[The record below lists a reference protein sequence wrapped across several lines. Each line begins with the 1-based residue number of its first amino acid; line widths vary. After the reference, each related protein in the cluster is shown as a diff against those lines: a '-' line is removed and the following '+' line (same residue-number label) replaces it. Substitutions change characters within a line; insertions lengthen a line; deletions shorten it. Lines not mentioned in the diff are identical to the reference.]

1 MWAEQNFRFG
11 GRIVRASSDNAAIST
26 TTPILLP
33 HFHTTSEESPERTTH
48 PRSLRK
54 VNNIFPQ
61 YLQEIGSR
69 RPKSMDAQVTYIKW
83 HRMMRSALHT
93 CGQLTLWIPRSQIR
107 RANST
112 QCIPNI
118 LALGTS
124 LLTTVPYPESG
135 RPFSEELPEKMQAR

>member
-1 MWAEQNFRFG
+1 
-11 GRIVRASSDNAAIST
+11 
-26 TTPILLP
+26 
-33 HFHTTSEESPERTTH
+33 
-48 PRSLRK
+48 
-54 VNNIFPQ
+54 
-61 YLQEIGSR
+61 
-69 RPKSMDAQVTYIKW
+69 MDAQVTYIKW